1 MRNKVLIMS
10 DREQPVL
17 SLLPPLACALPLPC
31 IPYGV
36 LTSHPFLHKMDP
48 HRVSAEESFI
58 ELIIKIKHVTRAQ
71 FSL

>member
-17 SLLPPLACALPLPC
+17 SLFFLHLRAPSLCPD

-48 HRVSAEESFI
+48 HRVSAEDSFM
-58 ELIIKIKHVTRAQ
+58 E
-71 FSL
+71 